1 MWIAAGVL
9 VVAVVTLGVRSF
21 LKPAPPRDPAAL
33 EGLLQQLRASG
44 ALTADAEVKVRA
56 MAGTK
61 KLEAIKVFRTQTRV
75 GLKEALDV
83 VEAMIA
89 GELSPTPGPAEPA
102 APTKSTDDEVRE
114 LVARGEKVRAIAL
127 VRERTRVSLPEAI
140 ELVQAIE
147 SGAL

>member
-61 KLEAIKVFRTQTRV
+61 KVEAIKVFRTQTRV
-75 GLKEALDV
+75 GLKEALDM
-83 VEAMIA
+83 VEAMVA
-89 GELSPTPGPAEPA
+89 GELSPAPTEPA
-102 APTKSTDDEVRE
+102 APTRSTDDEVRE

-127 VRERTRVSLPEAI
+127 VRERTGVSLPEAI